1 MVGSDV
7 LNLHVYPVI
16 TEMTGT
22 KHIPTSHV
30 CSTDKSKLEEFLVD
44 KTLSQIC
51 SIGKDKSKGI
61 IVDGCFTEEDASEC
75 VLKNINKQKDV
86 KNETECEEYSVT
98 DEFPS
103 YFNIFECGK
112 DLLNRLDVT
121 YEQACMGN
129 NNPKDKYYTKL
140 LETVIDYND
149 HHNAPLS
156 NENIRQE
163 ISTFMAEAEEK

>member
-1 MVGSDV
+1 MSTNV
-7 LNLHVYPVI
+7 LRRKTHQNA
-16 TEMTGT
+16 
-22 KHIPTSHV
+22 
-30 CSTDKSKLEEFLVD
+30 FL
-44 KTLSQIC
+44 
-51 SIGKDKSKGI
+51 
-61 IVDGCFTEEDASEC
+61 
-75 VLKNINKQKDV
+75 NKQKDV

-103 YFNIFECGK
+103 YFNIFECGR

-163 ISTFMAEAEEK
+163 ISTFMAEADEYSYDYCRHLCT